1 MLSDAQVERYSRQIV
16 LPEVG
21 GRGQER
27 ILASSVSIHGEGDA
41 ARTCASYLAA
51 AGVGRVALGS
61 IPTPTVAIWIDAPP
75 PGDAA
80 REGTVVLWGAVK
92 GPALTRVRFPP
103 GQVCGRCLEPFGSEH
118 AAASGGAH
126 LLGTLLAAE
135 ALRALVGLPVPR
147 GAEVLTIDI
156 DRTTITTRPLPSH
169 PHS

>member
-27 ILASSVSIHGEGDA
+27 ILASCVSIQGGGEA

-51 AGVGRVALGS
+51 AGVGQVTSEPLRSAA
-61 IPTPTVAIWIDAPP
+61 VAIWIGPP
-75 PGDAA
+75 PPADAA
-80 REGTVVLWGAVK
+80 CEGAVVLWGGATDREVI
-92 GPALTRVRFPP
+92 RVRFRP
-103 GQVCGRCLEPFGSEH
+103 GESCARCLEAFHSE
-118 AAASGGAH
+118 ATIGGGAI

-135 ALRALVGLPVPR
+135 ALRAILGLPVPH
-147 GAEVLTIDI
+147 GAEALTIDLE
-156 DRTTITTRPLPSH
+156 RTTITTRPLPSH